1 MAITHRNFFENVIK
15 VCTENAE
22 KELISYY
29 KDNGSVER
37 WTYGSF
43 RMQVEQMVEKL
54 EKSTIQKGDRV
65 LLLAV
70 LSPEACRMIIAL
82 AIFGATCVILDGEQP
97 REELS
102 YLVKKSDIRA
112 VFTSAEYYSKCA
124 KEYETKYPVYNL
136 STGYQFCENTY
147 SLSSTEDPDEEV
159 MAILYSSGTTS
170 EPKGVMITYEGQ
182 LNSSK
187 YMLQAFGTTD
197 IRYLVVFPLF
207 HISGFSTFMAIF
219 LGGGQ
224 IGLLENVNP
233 TKLLQGFQKYHPNAF
248 GMVPKVYET
257 FQQKIVE
264 QIQHKSSGKLILCL
278 IDFSG
283 WLRKHFHLNIG
294 KRLFESINKQVF
306 GGEMLYLGV
315 GGGLV
320 TKEISDFFLKLGYC
334 WMNTYASTEQNL
346 PMATTTSLDHYPLNA
361 VGKVNRFSGI
371 NIRIHNQDDNGMG
384 EIQIKSPCRMKGYF
398 RDVEA
403 TKKAY
408 DGEYFKTGDI
418 GYIDKKGCLYVTGRS
433 KESIH
438 LQNGEKVSPER
449 IEALYASCISEN
461 VVAACVGV
469 KSEGK
474 EYDDIV
480 FFVEKNASINEESM
494 RHDIMEQSKRV
505 GGNFR
510 VSRVLFIDKMPLSTI
525 GKVQRYKLR
534 NIKYETEQK
543 ENLEEA
549 EQSTYKGI
557 IQILEKVGV
566 TVDINSESILEQDL
580 GVDSLNLFELCVE
593 IENVFHVDL
602 SDCIS
607 AQLTVSEL
615 CGMVESDKDNRKST
629 NKYNVNE
636 FPLQRHKGDKYFLSL
651 MGKLTRLCYSFETLG
666 IENIPQNGPF
676 IICANHQSHLDGMWI
691 VIASEGKIDLEQF
704 CCMAKQE
711 HLEHKI
717 SRKGLRIMGGI
728 PVDRSGNTCSTMKR
742 AMECLKDGK
751 TVLIHLEGTR
761 TDNGALGDLKLG
773 VEKMALETDV
783 PILPVRIEGA
793 YEIFPKNRRL
803 PRVFHKG
810 GQYKLSVQF
819 LPTLRA
825 YDGVMEE
832 LSHLIGDNERFT
844 PPFRRKRDSTKLS
857 LIMSLSRRIR
867 KYNISGTDNFEE
879 GKNYIICSN
888 HASVFDP
895 IWLLVALK
903 NKMDID
909 NVVTLAAVERSRDS
923 KGFFRMLG
931 GIPVNRNQ
939 GTHPEIMY
947 AENCLKEGMNAII
960 FPEGAR
966 TRDGNLME
974 LKKGVIKVSKDTNT
988 PILPIRIDGGF
999 EIFPRH
1005 RRSPR
1010 LFDLKK
1016 HKRFELKIDI
1026 HSPIFPDD
1034 FSEGEMLE
1042 QLKRD
1047 LKGE

>member
-1 MAITHRNFFENVIK
+1 MNKKFIEKVNNICAEN
-15 VCTENAE
+15 TD

-43 RMQVEQMVEKL
+43 RAEVEQIVKQL
-54 EKSTIQKGDRV
+54 DKSTIQKGDRV

-102 YLVKKSDIRA
+102 YLVEKSDIRA
-112 VFTSAEYYSKCA
+112 VFTSVEYYSKCA
-124 KEYETKYPVYNL
+124 KEYEKKYPVYNL
-136 STGYQFCENTY
+136 STGYQFCEKTY
-147 SLSSTEDPDEEV
+147 SLSLTEDPDEEV

-197 IRYLVVFPLF
+197 IRYLIVFPMF
-207 HISGFSTFMAIF
+207 HISGFSTFLAIF

-233 TKLLQGFQKYHPNAF
+233 TKLLQGFQKYRPNAF

-257 FQQKIVE
+257 LQQKIVE
-264 QIQHKSSGKLILCL
+264 QIKQKNSSKLILRL

-283 WLRKHFHLNIG
+283 WLHKHFHFNIG

-320 TKEISDFFLKLGYC
+320 TKEISDFFLKLGYR

-346 PMATTTSLDHYPLNA
+346 PMATTTSLDYYPLNA
-361 VGKVNRFSGI
+361 VGKVNRFSEI
-371 NIRIHNQDDNGMG
+371 NIRIHNQDDKGRG

-398 RDVEA
+398 RDIEA
-403 TKKAY
+403 TKQAY
-408 DGEYFKTGDI
+408 DGDYFKTGDI
-418 GYIDKKGCLYVTGRS
+418 GYIDKKGYLYVTGRS

-480 FFVEKNASINEESM
+480 FFVERNASINEEHM

-534 NIKYETEQK
+534 NIKCETEQK
-543 ENLEEA
+543 ENLEET
-549 EQSTYKGI
+549 ERSTYKRI

-566 TVDINSESILEQDL
+566 KEDIKQESILEQDL
-580 GVDSLNLFELCVE
+580 GIDSLNLFELCVG

-615 CGMVESDKDNRKST
+615 CRMVESDKDNRKST
-629 NKYNVNE
+629 IEYDINK
-636 FPLQRHKGDKYFLSL
+636 FPLRRHKGDL
-651 MGKLTRLCYSFETLG
+651 
-666 IENIPQNGPF
+666 
-676 IICANHQSHLDGMWI
+676 
-691 VIASEGKIDLEQF
+691 
-704 CCMAKQE
+704 
-711 HLEHKI
+711 
-717 SRKGLRIMGGI
+717 
-728 PVDRSGNTCSTMKR
+728 
-742 AMECLKDGK
+742 
-751 TVLIHLEGTR
+751 
-761 TDNGALGDLKLG
+761 
-773 VEKMALETDV
+773 
-783 PILPVRIEGA
+783 
-793 YEIFPKNRRL
+793 
-803 PRVFHKG
+803 
-810 GQYKLSVQF
+810 
-819 LPTLRA
+819 
-825 YDGVMEE
+825 
-832 LSHLIGDNERFT
+832 
-844 PPFRRKRDSTKLS
+844 TKLS
-857 LIMSLSRRIR
+857 LIMNLSKRIR
-867 KYNISGTDNFEE
+867 KYHISGSDNFEE

-888 HASVFDP
+888 HASYFDP

-988 PILPIRIDGGF
+988 PILPIHINGGF

-1005 RRSPR
+1005 KRSPR
-1010 LFDLKK
+1010 LFDWKK

-1042 QLKRD
+1042 QLKHD